1 MFYNAVLGFARFVCL
16 FIFRIKVK
24 GRENM
29 PEEGGAMLAV
39 NHRSNW
45 DPILAALGSPRHL
58 SFMAKEEL
66 FKNPVF
72 GGLISKLGAFP
83 LKRGSGDVG
92 AFKTAMKILSN
103 DGVMLIFPEG
113 HRMKNGKR
121 GKAGAGVAAIAQ
133 RGKVPVIPMY
143 IDGGFK
149 WMSKITIKIGKP
161 ISIEEYYG
169 KKLTSTEQKEI
180 AEGIMDEM
188 WSLKEN

>member
-29 PEEGGAMLAV
+29 PEEGGAILAV

-72 GGLISKLGAFP
+72 RNSEHSL
-83 LKRGSGDVG
+83 
-92 AFKTAMKILSN
+92 
-103 DGVMLIFPEG
+103 
-113 HRMKNGKR
+113 
-121 GKAGAGVAAIAQ
+121 
-133 RGKVPVIPMY
+133 
-143 IDGGFK
+143 
-149 WMSKITIKIGKP
+149 
-161 ISIEEYYG
+161 
-169 KKLTSTEQKEI
+169 
-180 AEGIMDEM
+180 
-188 WSLKEN
+188 LKEGAVMSAHLKPL